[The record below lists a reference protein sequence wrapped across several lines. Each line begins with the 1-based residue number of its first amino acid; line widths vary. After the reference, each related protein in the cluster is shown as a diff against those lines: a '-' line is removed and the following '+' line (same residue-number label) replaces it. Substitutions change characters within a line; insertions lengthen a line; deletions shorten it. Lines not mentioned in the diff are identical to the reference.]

1 MIKLMKIIIGG
12 NKYSDHNHNN
22 DNDDDID
29 VDGDDDDGVEST
41 LSAKLIQH
49 RHHHLVCDFI

>member
-29 VDGDDDDGVEST
+29 VDGDDDGGVEST
-41 LSAKLIQH
+41 LSAYLI
-49 RHHHLVCDFI
+49 

>member
-1 MIKLMKIIIGG
+1 MKIIIGA

-29 VDGDDDDGVEST
+29 VDGDDDDVVEST
-41 LSAKLIQH
+41 LSANLIQH